1 MQFLL
6 NSNSDKSGI
15 PSRILYPAVVTD
27 ISDPN
32 GQRRIR
38 AEIKELSDGQLSEI
52 PWCDSLH
59 DGNIPVNIGEAV
71 YVLLSDPAYPYS
83 DRVWISRRIST
94 LESVNYETYD
104 SAMRGTVHSR
114 KTAPKPLPTYDKE
127 YDDRIIYGKGD
138 SEIKFGTDDLQLS
151 ANLRDRN
158 NKSKYNRSN
167 ARVRLGKLKNNLN
180 NTVAFQ
186 GDNIILASYLNTI
199 KPNSDMSD
207 KSLELLFAE
216 LYSIPRGE
224 ILVKILSIFKEAIM
238 GHTHKYHLVVPDP
251 TNPTIE
257 KLKNT
262 LFNELNN
269 NHIKI
274 N

>member
-6 NSNSDKSGI
+6 NKSDDRSGT
-15 PSRILYPAVVTD
+15 PTRILYPAVVTD

-52 PWCDSLH
+52 PWCDSLY
-59 DGNIPVNIGEAV
+59 DGNIPVEIGEAV
-71 YVLLSDPAYPYS
+71 YVMLSDPAYPYS
-83 DRVWISRRIST
+83 DRLWLSRRLST
-94 LESVNYETYD
+94 LESINYETYD

-114 KTAPKPLPTYDKE
+114 KTAPKPLPTYEKE
-127 YDDRIIYGKGD
+127 YKDRIIYGRGD
-138 SEIKFGTDDLQLS
+138 SEIKFGEDDLQLS
-151 ANLRDRN
+151 SNLRDRN

-167 ARVRLGKLKNNLN
+167 ARIRLGKLKNTLN
-180 NTVAFQ
+180 NTVAIQ
-186 GDNIILASYLNTI
+186 ADNIILSSYLETI

-207 KSLELLFAE
+207 KNLELLFNE

-224 ILVKILSIFKEAIM
+224 ILVNILTIFKEAIM
-238 GHTHKYHLVVPDP
+238 SHNHKYHLLPPDP
-251 TNPTIE
+251 TNPAIE
-257 KLKNT
+257 RLKNT
-262 LFNELNN
+262 LFGELNN
-269 NHIKI
+269 KHIKI